1 MWLKIKSIFRS
12 LVLFISNRWP
22 RHAKKVSTSD
32 QPSFC
37 TERTTQRPST
47 QSLLRNGD
55 LLYLLPL
62 CTITLFAL
70 LMGATL
76 WSLEKREQRQQHEML
91 YRDATWAR
99 QKIRAGLLRGQEHIN
114 LFIRNIASDNHKPL
128 FYRAIAQDLLLAH
141 PEILAT
147 HWLNSKRQPL
157 WLLPQDFFENNGID
171 QHHQAI
177 VDADKTAIS
186 SQKLVYSKPIQD
198 KNQRYVIYSAAPVM
212 RGNKQLGII
221 GNFYS
226 VAQILYTL
234 TPPELTDSYRFCLLS
249 VDGRVL
255 ASSTSRPLP
264 RSAKSYVIPLDPPYQ
279 MLNLK
284 VAAYPVINDL
294 TNHILLTLVCGLS
307 CFLFWS
313 FGRLWRQSQTSKI
326 TQRAL
331 QAETAFRRSMEN
343 SMALGM
349 RALDMTGRIIYVNPA
364 FCHMTGLDESD
375 LIGKSPPFPYWP
387 RANFDQLNHYLTLT
401 LQGAAPSA
409 GFQGPVQRKDG
420 TIFYA
425 QMEISPLIDANDK
438 QIGWMDSMSD
448 ITESKRAREELVLA
462 YARFTTL
469 LESLDASVSVLSP
482 TNTTL
487 LFANRYYQQIFHNE
501 ARGHL
506 ELCKLD
512 TTQVNEDLDS
522 FYEDTTNPSYSERIR
537 AASAAREMYLRMRTT
552 ATAREVYLPDLQKW
566 FDVRHRYIRWVDG
579 NLAHVVIATDISA
592 RKHAEEVAHH
602 REEEL
607 QFTSRLT
614 AMGEMASL
622 LAHELN
628 QPLGAITN
636 YCMGAITRLRSE
648 TIQTE
653 SLLIALEKISDQAV
667 RASTIVARIRS
678 FVKRSV
684 PQQRAVNI
692 YDVIA
697 DAVGLTEIAITRQ
710 NTRIITDIPAELPQ
724 IWLDPLLI
732 EQVLINLL
740 KNAAEAMSQMNTNSA
755 AHHHN
760 TVKLVARL
768 AKGSLSPG
776 LLLSIID
783 HGPGI
788 NEANHERL
796 FEPFYSTKSDGMG
809 MGLNICRSVIES
821 HHGRLWVENNP
832 DGKGCT
838 FFVLLPLRNP
848 NDLLKKRANPC

>member
-1 MWLKIKSIFRS
+1 MFHFLALS
-12 LVLFISNRWP
+12 ISNLWQRY
-22 RHAKKVSTSD
+22 AKIGRLPH
-32 QPSFC
+32 QLSFSA
-37 TERTTQRPST
+37 EKTTQRSST
-47 QSLLRNGD
+47 QSLLRKDD
-55 LLYLLPL
+55 LLYFLPL

-76 WSLEKREQRQQHEML
+76 WSLEKREQKQQQEIL

-99 QKIRAGLLRGQEHIN
+99 HKIRSGLLRAQEHIN
-114 LFIRNIASDNHKPL
+114 LFVRNIASDDHKPL
-128 FYRAIAQDLLLAH
+128 FYRATAQDLLLAH
-141 PEILAT
+141 PEILAIG
-147 HWLNSKRQPL
+147 WLSTKKQKL
-157 WLLPQDFFENNGID
+157 WLLPQDFWGNNDID
-171 QHHQAI
+171 NNNYAI
-177 VDADKTAIS
+177 LETAKAAMLSQKPTYSMPIRDKT
-186 SQKLVYSKPIQD
+186 QHYM
-198 KNQRYVIYSAAPVM
+198 IYSATPIV
-212 RGNKQLGII
+212 RGNKKLGVI

-226 VAQILYTL
+226 VAQILQTL
-234 TPPELTDSYRFCLLS
+234 TPPELTDSYRFSLLS
-249 VDGRVL
+249 ADGFIL
-255 ASSTSRPLP
+255 ASSTSRPL
-264 RSAKSYVIPLDPPYQ
+264 SSNAKSYVAPLDPPYQ
-279 MLNLK
+279 MLNLQ
-284 VAAYPVINDL
+284 VTAYPVINDL

-349 RALDMTGRIIYVNPA
+349 RALDMSGRIIYVNPA
-364 FCHMTGLDESD
+364 FCHMTGLEESD

-387 RANFDQLNHYLTLT
+387 RANLDQLNHYLTLT
-401 LQGAAPSA
+401 LQGAAPHA
-409 GFQGPVQRKDG
+409 GFQGPIQRRDG

-425 QMEISPLIDANDK
+425 QMEVSPLIDGNNK
-438 QIGWMDSMSD
+438 QIGWMGSMSD

-482 TNTTL
+482 ANTTL
-487 LFANRYYQQIFHNE
+487 LFANRYYQQIFNNE

-512 TTQVNEDLDS
+512 TTQVNEDLDN
-522 FYEDTTNPSYSERIR
+522 FYEDMANPSYSERIR

-607 QFTSRLT
+607 QFASRLT

-636 YCMGAITRLRSE
+636 YCMGAITRVRSE
-648 TIQTE
+648 TMQTR
-653 SLLIALEKISDQAV
+653 SLLLALEKISDQAI
-667 RASTIVARIRS
+667 RASTIVSRIRS

-732 EQVLINLL
+732 EQVLMNLL
-740 KNAAEAMSQMNTNSA
+740 KNAAEAMSQMNTNCA
-755 AHHHN
+755 VHPHN

-838 FFVLLPLRNP
+838 FFVLLPLSNP
-848 NDLLKKRANPC
+848 NDILKKRANPC

>member
-1 MWLKIKSIFRS
+1 M
-12 LVLFISNRWP
+12 P
-22 RHAKKVSTSD
+22 R
-32 QPSFC
+32 
-37 TERTTQRPST
+37 
-47 QSLLRNGD
+47 LRNDD

-62 CTITLFAL
+62 CIVALFAL
-70 LMGATL
+70 LMAATV
-76 WSLEKREQRQQHEML
+76 WTLEKHEQKHQQEIL

-99 QKIRAGLLRGQEHIN
+99 QRIRAGLLRNQERIH
-114 LFIRNIASDNHKPL
+114 LSVRNTTAADRQPH
-128 FYRAIAQDLLLAH
+128 FYRTMMQDSLLAR

-147 HWLNSKRQPL
+147 HWLNTKGQARWMRPE
-157 WLLPQDFFENNGID
+157 DFFANSGID
-171 QHHQAI
+171 QNNPAI
-177 VDADKTAIS
+177 LEAVKAAMS
-186 SQKLVYSKPIQD
+186 SKRATYSKPMQD
-198 KNQRYVIYSAAPVM
+198 KNQRYIIYSAVPIT
-212 RGNKQLGII
+212 RDNKELGII

-226 VAQILYTL
+226 AAEILHRL
-234 TPPELTDSYRFCLLS
+234 TPPELTDSYRLSLLS
-249 VDGRVL
+249 ADGRVL
-255 ASSTSRPLP
+255 ASSSSRPLP
-264 RSAKSYVIPLDPPYQ
+264 DDAKSYVVPLDPPCH
-279 MLNLK
+279 MLNLQ
-284 VAAYPVINDL
+284 VTAYPAIHDL
-294 TNHILLTLVCGLS
+294 SNHILLNHILLTLVCGLS
-307 CFLFWS
+307 FFLFWS
-313 FGRLWRQSQTSKI
+313 FWRLWRQSQTSKI

-349 RALDMTGRIIYVNPA
+349 RALDMSGRIIYVNPA
-364 FCHMTGLDESD
+364 FCQMTGLEESD

-387 RANFDQLNHYLTLT
+387 KANFDQLNHYLTLT
-401 LQGAAPSA
+401 LQGAAPSS
-409 GFQGPVQRKDG
+409 GFQGPMQRKNG

-425 QMEISPLIDANDK
+425 QMEVSPLIDANNK
-438 QIGWMDSMSD
+438 QIGWMGSMSD
-448 ITESKRAREELVLA
+448 ITESKRAREELALA

-482 TNTTL
+482 ISATL
-487 LFANRYYQQIFHNE
+487 LFANRYYQQFFHNE

-512 TTQVNEDLDS
+512 TTQVNEDMDN
-522 FYEDTTNPSYSERIR
+522 FYEDTTANPPFSESIR

-552 ATAREVYLPDLQKW
+552 ATAREVYLPDIQKW

-607 QFTSRLT
+607 QFASRLT

-628 QPLGAITN
+628 QPLGAIAN

-648 TIQTE
+648 TIQTK
-653 SLLIALEKISDQAV
+653 SLLFALEKISAQAV
-667 RASTIVARIRS
+667 RASTIVSRIRS

-697 DAVGLTEIAITRQ
+697 DAVGLAEIAITRQ
-710 NTRIITDIPAELPQ
+710 NTRIITDIAAELPQ
-724 IWLDPLLI
+724 IWLDP
-732 EQVLINLL
+732 VLIQQALMNLL
-740 KNAAEAMSQMNTNSA
+740 KNAAEAMSQMNTSKA
-755 AHHHN
+755 AHQHN
-760 TVKLVARL
+760 TVKLVVRL

-788 NEANHERL
+788 NEVNHEHL

-809 MGLNICRSVIES
+809 MGLNICRSIIES

-848 NDLLKKRANPC
+848 NDVLNKRANPC

>member
-1 MWLKIKSIFRS
+1 M
-12 LVLFISNRWP
+12 P
-22 RHAKKVSTSD
+22 R
-32 QPSFC
+32 
-37 TERTTQRPST
+37 
-47 QSLLRNGD
+47 LRND
-55 LLYLLPL
+55 ALLYLLPL
-62 CTITLFAL
+62 CIITLFTLSMA
-70 LMGATL
+70 ATL
-76 WSLEKREQRQQHEML
+76 WTLEKREQKQLQEVL

-99 QKIRAGLLRGQEHIN
+99 QRIRSGLLRNQERIN
-114 LFIRNIASDNHKPL
+114 LSVSNVDNVNHKSL
-128 FYRAIAQDLLLAH
+128 FFRTIMQDALVTR

-147 HWLNSKRQPL
+147 HWLNTTGQAL
-157 WLLPQDFFENNGID
+157 WLLPEDFFTNSGID
-171 QHHQAI
+171 QNDPAI
-177 VDADKTAIS
+177 LDTIKRALLTKKST
-186 SQKLVYSKPIQD
+186 YSKPIQD
-198 KNQRYVIYSAAPVM
+198 KNQRYILYSAIPVAH
-212 RGNKQLGII
+212 GNKQLGII

-226 VAQILYTL
+226 VTEILYRL
-234 TPPELTDSYRFCLLS
+234 TPPELTNSYRFSLLS
-249 VDGRVL
+249 ADGHIL
-255 ASSTSRPLP
+255 ASSSSRPLL
-264 RSAKSYVIPLDPPYQ
+264 SNAKSYVVPLDPPCH
-279 MLNLK
+279 MLNLQ
-284 VAAYPVINDL
+284 VTAYPAINNP
-294 TNHILLTLVCGLS
+294 TNHILLILVCGLS

-313 FGRLWRQSQTSKI
+313 FWRLWRQGQTSKI

-343 SMALGM
+343 SMVLGM

-364 FCHMTGLDESD
+364 FCHMTGLNESE

-387 RANFDQLNHYLTLT
+387 KANLDQLNHYLTLT

-409 GFQGPVQRKDG
+409 GFQGPIQRKDG

-438 QIGWMDSMSD
+438 QIGWMGSMSD
-448 ITESKRAREELVLA
+448 ITESKRAREELALA

-482 TNTTL
+482 ISATL
-487 LFANRYYQQIFHNE
+487 LFANRYYQQFFHNE

-512 TTQVNEDLDS
+512 TTQVNEDMDN
-522 FYEDTTNPSYSERIR
+522 FYEDATATPPFSESIR

-552 ATAREVYLPDLQKW
+552 ATAREVYLPDIQKW

-592 RKHAEEVAHH
+592 RKHAEKVARH

-607 QFTSRLT
+607 QFASRLT

-628 QPLGAITN
+628 QPLGAIAN

-648 TIQTE
+648 TIQTK
-653 SLLIALEKISDQAV
+653 SLLPALEKISDQAV
-667 RASTIVARIRS
+667 RASTIVSRIRS

-684 PQQRAVNI
+684 PQQRAVSI

-710 NTRIITDIPAELPQ
+710 NSRIITDISAELPQ
-724 IWLDPLLI
+724 IWLDPVLI
-732 EQVLINLL
+732 QQVLMNLL
-740 KNAAEAMSQMNTNSA
+740 KNAVEAMSQMNTSYA
-755 AHHHN
+755 APQHN

-768 AKGSLSPG
+768 AKGALSPG

-788 NEANHERL
+788 NEVNHEHL

-809 MGLNICRSVIES
+809 MGLNICRSIIES

-848 NDLLKKRANPC
+848 NDVLNKRANPC